1 MEWYQILSIL
11 GVPSICAT
19 IVIGIISHVREK
31 ISKNKAVEAT
41 KLAEIQN
48 REIAKE
54 TKQRKLLEMITHR
67 LESLEAAMQ
76 SMLRRKLRE
85 LYLSST
91 KAKYASLED
100 RDDFENMYQIYYMLG
115 SNGVMENVREQFLE
129 LPVDKPERKVTRK

>member
-19 IVIGIISHVREK
+19 IVIWIIAHVREK
-31 ISKNKAVEAT
+31 ISKNKAVEAA

-48 REIAKE
+48 
-54 TKQRKLLEMITHR
+54 KQRKLMEMITNR
-67 LESLEAAMQ
+67 LGSLEAAMQ

-100 RDDFENMYQIYYMLG
+100 RDDFENMYQIYHMLG
-115 SNGVMENVREQFLE
+115 ANGVMDNVREQFLE

>member
-19 IVIGIISHVREK
+19 IVIGIIAHVREK
-31 ISKNKAVEAT
+31 ISKNKAVEAA

-48 REIAKE
+48 REIEKE
-54 TKQRKLLEMITHR
+54 KEYRKSMEMITHR
-67 LESLEAAMQ
+67 FESLEAAMQ

-85 LYLSST
+85 LYLSCT

-100 RDDFENMYQIYYMLG
+100 RDDFENMYQRYHMLG
-115 SNGVMENVREQFLE
+115 SNGVMDNVREQFLE
-129 LPVDKPERKVTRK
+129 LPVDKPERNATRK